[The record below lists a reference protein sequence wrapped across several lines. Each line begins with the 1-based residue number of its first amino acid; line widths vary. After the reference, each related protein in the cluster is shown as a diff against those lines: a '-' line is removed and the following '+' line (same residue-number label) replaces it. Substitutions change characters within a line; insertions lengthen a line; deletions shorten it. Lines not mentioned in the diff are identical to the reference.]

1 MNWLDVIIIICVA
14 ISVFWGIRNGLLGTS
29 LFFLGMLIG
38 WFIAG
43 RVSEMVGDSLK
54 LSKSMDAS
62 ITVLTY
68 LLIISISIVLTRSAI
83 RLIKPVSTVVDIAT
97 LGINRLAG
105 VAIGLLTGIIIGAVI
120 VIVMAR
126 FSYEFDL
133 HDSVSGMAPGPTAL
147 IINSGSVVASLENTK
162 NVTDKALT
170 KSTIAGA
177 YVKLFTTLPGNSLGF
192 LPGDSMAALEI
203 MDSRR

>member
-162 NVTDKALT
+162 TVTDKALT

-177 YVKLFTTLPGNSLGF
+177 YVKLCTTLPGKSLGF
-192 LPGDSMAALEI
+192 LPGDFMAALEI

>member
-1 MNWLDVIIIICVA
+1 
-14 ISVFWGIRNGLLGTS
+14 
-29 LFFLGMLIG
+29 
-38 WFIAG
+38 
-43 RVSEMVGDSLK
+43 
-54 LSKSMDAS
+54 
-62 ITVLTY
+62 
-68 LLIISISIVLTRSAI
+68 
-83 RLIKPVSTVVDIAT
+83 
-97 LGINRLAG
+97 
-105 VAIGLLTGIIIGAVI
+105 
-120 VIVMAR
+120 MAR

-192 LPGDSMAALEI
+192 LPGDFMAALEI

>member
-1 MNWLDVIIIICVA
+1 MNWLDVIITICVA

-192 LPGDSMAALEI
+192 LPGDFMAALEI